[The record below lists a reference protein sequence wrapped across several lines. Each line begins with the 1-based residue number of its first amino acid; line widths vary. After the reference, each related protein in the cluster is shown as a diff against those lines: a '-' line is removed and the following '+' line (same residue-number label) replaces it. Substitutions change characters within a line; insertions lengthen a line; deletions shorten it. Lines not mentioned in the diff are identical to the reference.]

1 MYIMSRSRNRTAI
14 IQAITSAKNEIIAEI
29 QRVHKG
35 NSPTTD
41 FSSIQGP
48 MTMNELEMSEQDD
61 SNQYASKGP
70 MTMDELVNSIPDE
83 SIQYASKGP
92 MTMDELIN
100 SIPVESVQYAS
111 KGPMT
116 MNELDSSSPN
126 DSPEI
131 VLVAGRTRKQLKSR
145 RIKHTRQSK
154 SRKYRRNARK

>member
-1 MYIMSRSRNRTAI
+1 MSRSRNRTAI

-29 QRVHKG
+29 QRVHNG

-48 MTMNELEMSEQDD
+48 MTMNDLEMSEQDD

-92 MTMDELIN
+92 MTM
-100 SIPVESVQYAS
+100 
-111 KGPMT
+111 
-116 MNELDSSSPN
+116 NELDSLSPN

-145 RIKHTRQSK
+145 RVKRTRQGK

>member
-1 MYIMSRSRNRTAI
+1 MSRSRNRTAI

-61 SNQYASKGP
+61 SN
-70 MTMDELVNSIPDE
+70 
-83 SIQYASKGP
+83 QYASKGP

>member
-1 MYIMSRSRNRTAI
+1 MSRSRNRTAI
-14 IQAITSAKNEIIAEI
+14 IQAITSAKNDIIAEI

-61 SNQYASKGP
+61 SN
-70 MTMDELVNSIPDE
+70 
-83 SIQYASKGP
+83 QYASKGP

>member
-1 MYIMSRSRNRTAI
+1 MSRSRNRTAI

-29 QRVHKG
+29 QRVHNG

-41 FSSIQGP
+41 FISIQGP
-48 MTMNELEMSEQDD
+48 MTMNDLEMSEQDD

-92 MTMDELIN
+92 MTM
-100 SIPVESVQYAS
+100 
-111 KGPMT
+111 
-116 MNELDSSSPN
+116 NELDSLSPN

-145 RIKHTRQSK
+145 RVKRTRQGK

>member
-1 MYIMSRSRNRTAI
+1 MSRSRNSNTKAI

-29 QRVHKG
+29 QRANQYDSK
-35 NSPTTD
+35 STD

-48 MTMNELEMSEQDD
+48 MTMDEFVSSERDD

-70 MTMDELVNSIPDE
+70 MTMNELVNSIPDDSNH

-92 MTMDELIN
+92 MTLNELMN
-100 SIPVESVQYAS
+100 SIEPDNS

-116 MNELDSSSPN
+116 LAELESQSPN

-131 VLVAGRTRKQLKSR
+131 VLVAGRTHKQTKSR
-145 RIKHTRQSK
+145 RMKRTGRSK

>member
-1 MYIMSRSRNRTAI
+1 MSRSRNTKSILR
-14 IQAITSAKNEIIAEI
+14 AITSAKNDIIAEI

-61 SNQYASKGP
+61 SN
-70 MTMDELVNSIPDE
+70 
-83 SIQYASKGP
+83 QYASKGP